1 MLGRLIRVR
10 AYRAYPDTKIYV
22 VGEPEA
28 EKAINILKAGLG
40 RPNDDYEDFGR
51 VSEALLKAL
60 SLQAGTFTRT

>member
-1 MLGRLIRVR
+1 
-10 AYRAYPDTKIYV
+10 